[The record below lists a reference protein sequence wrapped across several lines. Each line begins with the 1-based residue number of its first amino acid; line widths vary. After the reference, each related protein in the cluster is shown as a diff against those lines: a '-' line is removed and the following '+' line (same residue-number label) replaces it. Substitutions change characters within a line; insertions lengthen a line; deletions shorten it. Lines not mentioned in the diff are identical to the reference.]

1 MYLLEDYIRRITP
14 DVKTPSTFTSTNS
27 TKHQTA
33 SSTGTSTIGSNSSS
47 TNPNRPPPT
56 LHKGRPNHILLY
68 NGCFN
73 PPHVGHLAH
82 LSHAFHHGGP
92 DLYFAGAI
100 VLVAGDFY
108 LGWKLGSSNNK
119 ALQLSESQRCAL
131 WEHELAHRDEG
142 AWCFVLREDTWAR
155 AIVKLEQLFEKDGLD
170 VEFVR
175 VAGGDKA
182 RLAKVQHG
190 VWGCRMTLTTDVS
203 RPVEFYAG
211 LTGDA
216 DAGKGWSPPST
227 LRAHEPWRRIQGAK
241 GGEVGNGEV
250 GKEVVALTN
259 MVPGDGKRD
268 IWQCESGYLYS
279 LRFVTS
285 HAGERLDP
293 DLSSTRIR
301 NIIATAM
308 ADSKKPLDILEE
320 ELRGVAL
327 SPGLLTQYVWEA
339 SGRGWE

>member
-1 MYLLEDYIRRITP
+1 MYLLEDYIRRVAP
-14 DVKTPSTFTSTNS
+14 DVKIPYTSNSTSTNS
-27 TKHQTA
+27 DEHTTA
-33 SSTGTSTIGSNSSS
+33 ANTGSSTAGSSS
-47 TNPNRPPPT
+47 SNTYTSRPPST
-56 LHKGRPNHILLY
+56 LHKDRKSYILLY

-100 VLVAGDFY
+100 ILIAGDFY
-108 LGWKLGSSNNK
+108 LGWKLGSPSS
-119 ALQLSESQRCAL
+119 ALQLSESQRRSL
-131 WEHELAHRDEG
+131 WEAELAQRPDEG
-142 AWCFVLREDTWAR
+142 RWCFVLREDTWPR
-155 AIVKLEQLFEKDGLD
+155 VVETLEQFFKVDGLE

-182 RLAKVQHG
+182 GRAKVQHG

-203 RPVEFYAG
+203 RPVDFYAG
-211 LTGDA
+211 EAGETGA
-216 DAGKGWSPPST
+216 VRSPPST
-227 LRAHEPWRRIQGAK
+227 LRAHGPWRRIQEAK
-241 GGEVGNGEV
+241 DDGVESGEAGKEAGPRTEVGRV
-250 GKEVVALTN
+250 S
-259 MVPGDGKRD
+259 GKRD
-268 IWQCESGYLYS
+268 IWQCESMFIYS

-285 HAGERLDP
+285 HASERLDP
-293 DLSSTRIR
+293 DLSSTKIR
-301 NIIATAM
+301 NIIAATL
-308 ADSKKPLDILEE
+308 ADSKKPLDTLED